1 MTIDIEYDY
10 PELVT
15 DQYRDIIE
23 KVILTALDYEDCPY
37 ESMVYV
43 LLTDNESIHTINME
57 HRGID
62 RPTDVL
68 SFPMHDFPVPA
79 DFSEIEETDP
89 DAFHPDTG
97 ELMLGDI
104 IISVDKV
111 REQSESYG
119 HSPIRELAFLTAHS
133 MLHLMGYDH
142 MEDEERKVMEAKQE
156 EILNLCGYRR

>member
-1 MTIDIEYDY
+1 MTIDIDYDY
-10 PELVT
+10 PEIVT
-15 DQYRDIIE
+15 DNYRDIIE
-23 KVILTALDYEDCPY
+23 KVVLTALDYEDCPY

-43 LLTDNESIHTINME
+43 LLTDNESIRTINKE

-68 SFPMHDFPVPA
+68 SFPMHDYPTPA

-119 HSPIRELAFLTAHS
+119 HSLIRELAFLTAHS

-156 EILNLCGYRR
+156 EILNLCDYRR

>member
-1 MTIDIEYDY
+1 MTFDIEYDY
-10 PELVT
+10 PETVV
-15 DQYRDIIE
+15 DHYRDIIE
-23 KVILTALDYEDCPY
+23 KVILVALDYEDCPY

-43 LLTDNESIHTINME
+43 LLTDNESIREINRE
-57 HRGID
+57 HRGLD

-68 SFPMHDFPVPA
+68 SFPMHDYTVPA
-79 DFSEIEETDP
+79 DFSRIEETDP
-89 DAFHPDTG
+89 DAFHPDSG

-104 IISVDKV
+104 IISMDKV
-111 REQSESYG
+111 KEQSESYG
-119 HSPIRELAFLTAHS
+119 HSVTRELAFLVAHS

>member
-10 PELVT
+10 P
-15 DQYRDIIE
+15 DIFIKNYREIIE
-23 KVILTALDYEDCPY
+23 KVIFTTLDYEDCPY
-37 ESMVYV
+37 EAMVYV
-43 LLTDNESIHTINME
+43 LLTDNESIRTINRE
-57 HRGID
+57 HRGLD

-68 SFPMHDFPVPA
+68 SFPMHDYPVPA
-79 DFSEIEETDP
+79 DFSRIEETDP
-89 DAFHPDTG
+89 DAFHPDSG

-104 IISVDKV
+104 LISMDKV
-111 REQSESYG
+111 LEQSEAYG
-119 HSPIRELAFLTAHS
+119 HSATREMAFLTAHS

>member
-10 PELVT
+10 PEIVV
-15 DQYRDIIE
+15 DHYREIIE
-23 KVILTALDYEDCPY
+23 KVIFSTLDYEDCPY
-37 ESMVYV
+37 EAMVYV
-43 LLTDNESIHTINME
+43 LLTDNESIHAINKE

-68 SFPMHDFPVPA
+68 SFPMHDYPEPA
-79 DFSEIEETDP
+79 DFSHIEETDL
-89 DAFHPDTG
+89 DAFHPDSG

-104 IISVDKV
+104 IISMDKV
-111 REQSESYG
+111 REQADSYG
-119 HSPIRELAFLTAHS
+119 HSVTRELAFLIAHS

-142 MEDEERKVMEAKQE
+142 MEDEERMIMEAKQE